1 MILTVLLAGH
11 LCRTW
16 RLISLS
22 KLDASIGVEM
32 IEDGLL
38 LRDID
43 GIHPLLICHL
53 LFVLRIGRHH
63 VRLIRLGFTQS
74 PTCKISHVDRFCCI
88 HTECYFVVIDPF
100 VSNVTDLC
108 VLVLG
113 EPTFVSGPFHFELF
127 LLHPLNNSLAQNAS

>member
-38 LRDID
+38 LRDIE

-53 LFVLRIGRHH
+53 LFVLKQEDINK
-63 VRLIRLGFTQS
+63 IRVLWEAYSYAACVTLTFIEIWKVVALEERPEASVGLGKESVQ
-74 PTCKISHVDRFCCI
+74 
-88 HTECYFVVIDPF
+88 
-100 VSNVTDLC
+100 
-108 VLVLG
+108 G
-113 EPTFVSGPFHFELF
+113 
-127 LLHPLNNSLAQNAS
+127 